1 MVVKGLNNLNVSKM
15 MHTTHIVLVWE
26 SSSLKLEKR
35 LPAQLRPSPVKPL
48 LHEQIKEPS
57 VLLHPALE
65 SQTLVPGKL
74 HSSISTNLKK
84 FVFGQ

>member
-1 MVVKGLNNLNVSKM
+1 MVVNGLNNLNVSKT
-15 MHTTHIVLVWE
+15 MHTTRIVLVWG
-26 SSSLKLEKR
+26 SLSTKVERR
-35 LPAQLRPSPVKPL
+35 LPVQFKPSPVKPL

-74 HSSISTNLKK
+74 HSSISTN
-84 FVFGQ
+84 